1 MCIVNCR
8 PNVETAI
15 PTEPYPFLFTLC
27 CCYIIGVFLN
37 IMTHTYFM
45 RGDAVAHWLRH
56 YATNRKVAGSIPDG
70 VIEICQ

>member
-15 PTEPYPFLFTLC
+15 PTETYPFLFTLC

-37 IMTHTYFM
+37 IMTHTYFL
-45 RGDAVAHWLRH
+45 RGDAVAQLVEALRYKPEGRGLDSRWCH
-56 YATNRKVAGSIPDG
+56 
-70 VIEICQ
+70 